1 MWVVYARA
9 PTPNA
14 SYWPGRRLLAL
25 IDALLWPSLVAI
37 GASRIPMD
45 AGLVGQVVLAL
56 CALSA
61 LRRCARALWHNERYR
76 FTTWR
81 VGVALFAMLVFG
93 AVLKLAA

>member
-1 MWVVYARA
+1 MWVLYARA

-25 IDALLWPSLVAI
+25 IDAILWPLLVAF
-37 GASRIPMD
+37 GVSRMPLD
-45 AGLVGQVVLAL
+45 TGLVGQVVMAL

-61 LRRCARALWHNERYR
+61 LRRCGRALWHNERYR

-81 VGVALFAMLVFG
+81 VGGALFGMLVFG

>member
-1 MWVVYARA
+1 MWVLYARA

-25 IDALLWPSLVAI
+25 IDAILWPSLVAV
-37 GASRIPMD
+37 GVGRMPMD
-45 AGLVGQVVLAL
+45 PGLIGQVVLAL

-61 LRRCARALWHNERYR
+61 LRRCARALWYNERYR

-81 VGVALFAMLVFG
+81 VGVALFGMMVFG
-93 AVLKLAA
+93 TVRKLAT

>member
-1 MWVVYARA
+1 MWVLYARA

-25 IDALLWPSLVAI
+25 IDAILWPSLVAF
-37 GASRIPMD
+37 GVSRMPMD
-45 AGLVGQVVLAL
+45 PGMVGQVVLAL
-56 CALSA
+56 CALSG
-61 LRRCARALWHNERYR
+61 LRRCARALWYNERYR

-81 VGVALFAMLVFG
+81 VGVALFGMLVFG

>member
-1 MWVVYARA
+1 M
-9 PTPNA
+9 PT
-14 SYWPGRRLLAL
+14 
-25 IDALLWPSLVAI
+25 
-37 GASRIPMD
+37 D

-61 LRRCARALWHNERYR
+61 LRRCARALWQNERYQ

-81 VGVALFAMLVFG
+81 VGVALFGLLAFG

>member
-1 MWVVYARA
+1 MWILYARA

-25 IDALLWPSLVAI
+25 IDAILWPSLVAV
-37 GASRIPMD
+37 GVSRMPTD
-45 AGLVGQVVLAL
+45 VGLVGQVVLAL

-61 LRRCARALWHNERYR
+61 LRRCARALWYNERYR
-76 FTTWR
+76 FTTWH
-81 VGVALFAMLVFG
+81 VGVALFGMLVFG

>member
-1 MWVVYARA
+1 MWVLYARA

-14 SYWPGRRLLAL
+14 SYWPGRRRLAL
-25 IDALLWPSLVAI
+25 IDALFWPSLVAV
-37 GASRIPMD
+37 GVSRIPMD
-45 AGLVGQVVLAL
+45 SALVGQVVLAL

-61 LRRCARALWHNERYR
+61 LRRCARALWHNERYQ

-81 VGVALFAMLVFG
+81 VGVALFGMLVFG